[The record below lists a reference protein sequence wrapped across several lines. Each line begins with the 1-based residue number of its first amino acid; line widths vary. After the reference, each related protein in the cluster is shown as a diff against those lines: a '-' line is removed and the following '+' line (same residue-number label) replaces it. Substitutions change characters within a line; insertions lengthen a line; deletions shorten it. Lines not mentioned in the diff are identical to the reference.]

1 MRKKNATNS
10 SAPLWSRVCSEWFGF
25 HCEWQNH
32 TMYSIDDTFWIIWII
47 WIFPNISYFLHLFH
61 TASEI
66 YPPSM
71 SSQVTYNWKES
82 SVRPCACNFV
92 PRTASA
98 AGRDEWKKREREREN
113 PTIRA
118 WGHTWAFQNVM
129 WSMNPMPIN
138 NRSNANKLK
147 TQLDQKPWWVE
158 QKTCHSRIPARHCFL
173 VSNRHKAYSMALL
186 PSFGFSFGS
195 CFLSSL

>member
-1 MRKKNATNS
+1 M
-10 SAPLWSRVCSEWFGF
+10 PLSDPGF
-25 HCEWQNH
+25 VLSGLV
-32 TMYSIDDTFWIIWII
+32 SIVSDKIIQCTVSTTL
-47 WIFPNISYFLHLFH
+47 FESYESYEYFRIFH
-61 TASEI
+61 TFCTCFILPAKFIPLVWAVKSHTTGRNLQSG
-66 YPPSM
+66 PVHATLCQGL
-71 SSQVTYNWKES
+71 QVLQEEMNE
-82 SVRPCACNFV
+82 
-92 PRTASA
+92 
-98 AGRDEWKKREREREN
+98 KKREREREN

-118 WGHTWAFQNVM
+118 WGHTWALQNVM

-138 NRSNANKLK
+138 NRSNAYKLK